1 MSGILASP
9 MDELDGLLSSISFTN
24 LISNVCLL
32 VEEECDSFVLI
43 ESSDEGCDEAWVGKS
58 SVNMILKKKM
68 WRQNEDG
75 KSMKWWKK
83 I

>member
-43 ESSDEGCDEAWVGKS
+43 ESSDEGCDEA
-58 SVNMILKKKM
+58 
-68 WRQNEDG
+68 
-75 KSMKWWKK
+75 
-83 I
+83 